1 MAFNQ
6 LKANQGARKRRTRVG
21 RGIGSGL
28 GKTSG
33 RGILG
38 QGSRSGGSVRPGFE
52 GGQNPLYRRIPKRGF
67 KNYTTV
73 RYGVV
78 NVSDL
83 SQFKDGTE
91 VNPTMLIDL
100 GLVKSRARGVKIL
113 GNGKCE
119 GIITERGIKK
129 GITGKNKDD
138 LQAEDDIAGT
148 LACVKLVV

>member
-6 LKANQGARKRRTRVG
+6 LKANPGARKRKTRVG

-52 GGQNPLYRRIPKRGF
+52 GGQNPIYRRIPKRGF

-78 NVSDL
+78 NVCDL
-83 SQFKDGTE
+83 SQFKDGSE

-113 GNGKCE
+113 GNGKLDKKLKVLAHHFSQSA
-119 GIITERGIKK
+119 IKAITEAGGTTEVIK
-129 GITGKNKDD
+129 
-138 LQAEDDIAGT
+138 
-148 LACVKLVV
+148 

>member
-1 MAFNQ
+1 MALHQ
-6 LKANQGARKRRTRVG
+6 LKANQGARKLRTRVG

-52 GGQNPLYRRIPKRGF
+52 GGQNPIYRRIPKRGF
-67 KNYTTV
+67 KNYTTT

-83 SQFKDGTE
+83 AVFAAGTE
-91 VNPTMLIDL
+91 VTPTLLIEK
-100 GLVKSRARGVKIL
+100 GLLKSTAQGVKIL
-113 GNGKCE
+113 GNGALDKNLKVLAHAFSASALKR
-119 GIITERGIKK
+119 ITDAGGSTEVIK
-129 GITGKNKDD
+129 
-138 LQAEDDIAGT
+138 
-148 LACVKLVV
+148 

>member
-1 MAFNQ
+1 MALHQ
-6 LKANQGARKRRTRVG
+6 LKANEGARKLRTRVG

-52 GGQNPLYRRIPKRGF
+52 GGQNPIYRRIPKRGF

-78 NVSDL
+78 NVGDL
-83 SQFKDGTE
+83 SQFKDGSE
-91 VNPTMLIDL
+91 VNPTILIEK
-100 GLVKSRARGVKIL
+100 GLLKTGARGVKIL
-113 GNGKCE
+113 GDGKLDKKLKVLAHHFSQSA
-119 GIITERGIKK
+119 IKAITEAGGTTEVIK
-129 GITGKNKDD
+129 
-138 LQAEDDIAGT
+138 
-148 LACVKLVV
+148 

>member
-6 LKANQGARKRRTRVG
+6 LKANQGARKKRTRVG

-100 GLVKSRARGVKIL
+100 GLVKSRAKGVKIL
-113 GNGKCE
+113 GNGKLDKKLKVLAHHFSQSA
-119 GIITERGIKK
+119 IKAITEAGGTTEVIK
-129 GITGKNKDD
+129 
-138 LQAEDDIAGT
+138 
-148 LACVKLVV
+148 

>member
-6 LKANQGARKRRTRVG
+6 LKANPGARKRKTRVG

-52 GGQNPLYRRIPKRGF
+52 GGQNPIYRRIPKRGF

-100 GLVKSRARGVKIL
+100 GLVKSRAKGVKIL
-113 GNGKCE
+113 GNGKLDKKLKVLAHHFSQSA
-119 GIITERGIKK
+119 IKAITEAGGTTEVIK
-129 GITGKNKDD
+129 
-138 LQAEDDIAGT
+138 
-148 LACVKLVV
+148 

>member
-6 LKANQGARKRRTRVG
+6 LKANQGARKRKTRVG

-52 GGQNPLYRRIPKRGF
+52 GGQNPIYRRIPKRGF

-91 VNPTMLIDL
+91 VNPTLLIEL

-113 GNGKCE
+113 GNGKLDKKLKVLAHHFSQSA
-119 GIITERGIKK
+119 IKAITEAGGTTEVIK
-129 GITGKNKDD
+129 
-138 LQAEDDIAGT
+138 
-148 LACVKLVV
+148 

>member
-1 MAFNQ
+1 MALHQ
-6 LKANQGARKRRTRVG
+6 LKANKGARKQRTRWG

-67 KNYTTV
+67 KNFTTL
-73 RYGVV
+73 RYDVI
-78 NVSDL
+78 NIADL

-91 VNPTMLIDL
+91 VNPTLLIEK
-100 GLVKSRARGVKIL
+100 GLIRSKALAIKVL
-113 GNGKCE
+113 GNGK
-119 GIITERGIKK
+119 IDKKLKVVAHHFSQSALKAITDAGGTTEVIK
-129 GITGKNKDD
+129 
-138 LQAEDDIAGT
+138 
-148 LACVKLVV
+148 

>member
-1 MAFNQ
+1 MALNQ
-6 LKANQGARKRRTRVG
+6 LKANQGARKLRTRVG

-73 RYGVV
+73 RYGVI
-78 NVSDL
+78 NVGDL

-91 VNPTMLIDL
+91 VNPTMLIEL
-100 GLVKSRARGVKIL
+100 GLVKSKARGVKVL
-113 GNGKCE
+113 GTGTLNKKLKVLAHHFSQSA
-119 GIITERGIKK
+119 IKAITEAGGTTEVIK
-129 GITGKNKDD
+129 
-138 LQAEDDIAGT
+138 
-148 LACVKLVV
+148 

>member
-1 MAFNQ
+1 MALHQ
-6 LKANQGARKRRTRVG
+6 LKANEGARKLRTRVG

-67 KNYTTV
+67 KNFTTL
-73 RYGVV
+73 RYDVI
-78 NVSDL
+78 NIADL

-91 VNPTMLIDL
+91 VNPTLLIEK
-100 GLVKSRARGVKIL
+100 GLVRSKALAIKVL
-113 GNGKCE
+113 GNGK
-119 GIITERGIKK
+119 IDKKLKVVAHHFSQSALKAITDAGGTTEVIK
-129 GITGKNKDD
+129 
-138 LQAEDDIAGT
+138 
-148 LACVKLVV
+148 

>member
-1 MAFNQ
+1 MAYNQ
-6 LKANQGARKRRTRVG
+6 LKANPGARKRKTRVG

-52 GGQNPLYRRIPKRGF
+52 GGQNPIYRRIPKRGF

-113 GNGKCE
+113 GNGKLDKKLKVLAHHFSQSA
-119 GIITERGIKK
+119 IKAITEAGGTTEVIK
-129 GITGKNKDD
+129 
-138 LQAEDDIAGT
+138 
-148 LACVKLVV
+148 

>member
-113 GNGKCE
+113 GNGKLDKKLKVLAHHFSQSA
-119 GIITERGIKK
+119 IKAITEAGGTTEVIK
-129 GITGKNKDD
+129 
-138 LQAEDDIAGT
+138 
-148 LACVKLVV
+148 

>member
-6 LKANQGARKRRTRVG
+6 LKANPGARKRKTRVG

-52 GGQNPLYRRIPKRGF
+52 GGQNPIYRRIPKRGF

-91 VNPTMLIDL
+91 INPTMLIDL
-100 GLVKSRARGVKIL
+100 GLVKSRAKGVKIL
-113 GNGKCE
+113 GNGKLDKKLKVLAHHFSQSA
-119 GIITERGIKK
+119 IKAITEAGGTTEVIK
-129 GITGKNKDD
+129 
-138 LQAEDDIAGT
+138 
-148 LACVKLVV
+148 

>member
-6 LKANQGARKRRTRVG
+6 LKANPGARKRKTRVG

-52 GGQNPLYRRIPKRGF
+52 GGQNPIYRRIPKRGF

-113 GNGKCE
+113 GNGKLDKKLKVLAHHFSQSA
-119 GIITERGIKK
+119 IKAITEAGGTTEVIK
-129 GITGKNKDD
+129 
-138 LQAEDDIAGT
+138 
-148 LACVKLVV
+148 

>member
-6 LKANQGARKRRTRVG
+6 LKANQGARKRKTRVG

-52 GGQNPLYRRIPKRGF
+52 GGQNPIYRRIPKRGF

-83 SQFKDGTE
+83 SQFKDGSE

-113 GNGKCE
+113 GNGKLDKKLKVLAHHFSQSA
-119 GIITERGIKK
+119 IKAITEAGGTTEVIK
-129 GITGKNKDD
+129 
-138 LQAEDDIAGT
+138 
-148 LACVKLVV
+148 

>member
-6 LKANQGARKRRTRVG
+6 LKANPGARKRKTRVG

-52 GGQNPLYRRIPKRGF
+52 GGQNPIYRRIPKRGF

-83 SQFKDGTE
+83 SQFKDGSE

-113 GNGKCE
+113 GNGKLDKKLKVLAHHFSQSA
-119 GIITERGIKK
+119 IKAITEAGGTTEVIK
-129 GITGKNKDD
+129 
-138 LQAEDDIAGT
+138 
-148 LACVKLVV
+148 

>member
-6 LKANQGARKRRTRVG
+6 LKANQGARKKRTRIG

-113 GNGKCE
+113 GNGKLDKKLKVLAHHFSQSA
-119 GIITERGIKK
+119 IKAITEAGGTTEVIK
-129 GITGKNKDD
+129 
-138 LQAEDDIAGT
+138 
-148 LACVKLVV
+148 

>member
-1 MAFNQ
+1 MAFNT
-6 LKANQGARKRRTRVG
+6 LKANQGARKRKTRVG

-52 GGQNPLYRRIPKRGF
+52 GGQNPIYRRIPKRGF

-91 VNPTMLIDL
+91 VNPTLLIEL

-113 GNGKCE
+113 GNGKLDKKLKVLAHHFSQSA
-119 GIITERGIKK
+119 IKAITEAGGTTEVIK
-129 GITGKNKDD
+129 
-138 LQAEDDIAGT
+138 
-148 LACVKLVV
+148 

>member
-1 MAFNQ
+1 MAYNQ

-113 GNGKCE
+113 GNGKLDKKLKVLAHHFSQSA
-119 GIITERGIKK
+119 IKAITEAGGTTEVIK
-129 GITGKNKDD
+129 
-138 LQAEDDIAGT
+138 
-148 LACVKLVV
+148 

>member
-6 LKANQGARKRRTRVG
+6 LKANPGARKRKTRVG

-52 GGQNPLYRRIPKRGF
+52 GGQNPIYRRIPKRGF

-91 VNPTMLIDL
+91 VNPTLLIDL

-113 GNGKCE
+113 GNGKLDKKLKVLAHHFSQSA
-119 GIITERGIKK
+119 IKAITEAGGTTEVIK
-129 GITGKNKDD
+129 
-138 LQAEDDIAGT
+138 
-148 LACVKLVV
+148 

>member
-1 MAFNQ
+1 MAYNQ
-6 LKANQGARKRRTRVG
+6 LKATPGARKRKTRVG

-52 GGQNPLYRRIPKRGF
+52 GGQNPIYRRIPKRGF

-113 GNGKCE
+113 GNGKLDKKLKVLAHHFSQSA
-119 GIITERGIKK
+119 IKAITEAGGTTEVIK
-129 GITGKNKDD
+129 
-138 LQAEDDIAGT
+138 
-148 LACVKLVV
+148 

>member
-113 GNGKCE
+113 GNGKLDKKLKVLAHHFSQSA
-119 GIITERGIKK
+119 IKAITEAG
-129 GITGKNKDD
+129 GTTEVNK
-138 LQAEDDIAGT
+138 
-148 LACVKLVV
+148 

>member
-6 LKANQGARKRRTRVG
+6 LKANPGSRKRRTRVG

-52 GGQNPLYRRIPKRGF
+52 GGQNPIYRRLPKRGF
-67 KNYTTV
+67 KNYTTI

-91 VNPTMLIDL
+91 VNPTLLIEL

-113 GNGKCE
+113 GNGKLDKKLKVLAHHFSQSA
-119 GIITERGIKK
+119 IKAITEAGGTTEVIK
-129 GITGKNKDD
+129 
-138 LQAEDDIAGT
+138 
-148 LACVKLVV
+148 

>member
-52 GGQNPLYRRIPKRGF
+52 GGQNPIYRRIPKRGF

-113 GNGKCE
+113 GNGKLDKKLKVLAHHFSQSA
-119 GIITERGIKK
+119 IKAITEAGGTTEVIK
-129 GITGKNKDD
+129 
-138 LQAEDDIAGT
+138 
-148 LACVKLVV
+148 

>member
-52 GGQNPLYRRIPKRGF
+52 GGQNPIYRRLPKRGF

-91 VNPTMLIDL
+91 VNPTLLIDL

-113 GNGKCE
+113 GNGKLDKKLKVLAHHFSQSA
-119 GIITERGIKK
+119 IKAITEAGGTTEVIK
-129 GITGKNKDD
+129 
-138 LQAEDDIAGT
+138 
-148 LACVKLVV
+148 

>member
-6 LKANQGARKRRTRVG
+6 LKANQGARKKRTRVG

-113 GNGKCE
+113 GNGKLDKKLKVLAHHFSQSA
-119 GIITERGIKK
+119 IKAITEAGGTTEVIK
-129 GITGKNKDD
+129 
-138 LQAEDDIAGT
+138 
-148 LACVKLVV
+148 

>member
-1 MAFNQ
+1 MAYNQ
-6 LKANQGARKRRTRVG
+6 LKANPGARKRKTRVG

-52 GGQNPLYRRIPKRGF
+52 GGQNPIYRRIPKRGF

-83 SQFKDGTE
+83 SQFKDGSE
-91 VNPTMLIDL
+91 VNPTMLIEL

-113 GNGKCE
+113 GNGKLDKKLKVLAHHFSQSA
-119 GIITERGIKK
+119 IKAITEAGGTTEVIK
-129 GITGKNKDD
+129 
-138 LQAEDDIAGT
+138 
-148 LACVKLVV
+148 

>member
-113 GNGKCE
+113 GNGKLDKKLKVLAHHFSQSA
-119 GIITERGIKK
+119 IKTITEAGGTTEVIK
-129 GITGKNKDD
+129 
-138 LQAEDDIAGT
+138 
-148 LACVKLVV
+148 

>member
-6 LKANQGARKRRTRVG
+6 LKANQGARKRKTRVG

-52 GGQNPLYRRIPKRGF
+52 GGQNPIYRRIPKRGF

-91 VNPTMLIDL
+91 VNPTLLIDL

-113 GNGKCE
+113 GNGKLDKKLKVLAHHFSQSA
-119 GIITERGIKK
+119 IKAITEAGGTTEVIK
-129 GITGKNKDD
+129 
-138 LQAEDDIAGT
+138 
-148 LACVKLVV
+148 

>member
-1 MAFNQ
+1 MAYNQ
-6 LKANQGARKRRTRVG
+6 LKANPGARKRKTRVG

-113 GNGKCE
+113 GNGKLDKKLKVLAHHFSQSA
-119 GIITERGIKK
+119 IKAITEAGGTTEVIK
-129 GITGKNKDD
+129 
-138 LQAEDDIAGT
+138 
-148 LACVKLVV
+148 

>member
-1 MAFNQ
+1 MALHQ
-6 LKANQGARKRRTRVG
+6 LKANQGARKLRTRVG

-52 GGQNPLYRRIPKRGF
+52 GGQNPIYRRIPKRGF

-78 NVSDL
+78 NVGDL
-83 SQFKDGTE
+83 SVFAAGSE
-91 VNPTMLIDL
+91 VTPTILIEK
-100 GLVKSRARGVKIL
+100 GLLKSTAQGVKIL
-113 GNGKCE
+113 GNGALDKKLKVVAHAFSQSAMKR
-119 GIITERGIKK
+119 ITDAGGSTEVIK
-129 GITGKNKDD
+129 
-138 LQAEDDIAGT
+138 
-148 LACVKLVV
+148 

>member
-6 LKANQGARKRRTRVG
+6 LKANPGARKRKTRVG

-52 GGQNPLYRRIPKRGF
+52 GGQNPIYRRIPKRGF

-91 VNPTMLIDL
+91 INPTMLIDL

-113 GNGKCE
+113 GNGKLDKKLKVLAHHFSQSA
-119 GIITERGIKK
+119 IKAITEAGGTTEVIK
-129 GITGKNKDD
+129 
-138 LQAEDDIAGT
+138 
-148 LACVKLVV
+148 

>member
-6 LKANQGARKRRTRVG
+6 LKANQGARKKRTRIG

-100 GLVKSRARGVKIL
+100 GLVKSRAKGVKIL
-113 GNGKCE
+113 GNGKLDKKLKVLAHHFSQSA
-119 GIITERGIKK
+119 IKAITEAGGTTEVIK
-129 GITGKNKDD
+129 
-138 LQAEDDIAGT
+138 
-148 LACVKLVV
+148 

>member
-6 LKANQGARKRRTRVG
+6 LKANPGSRKRRTRVG

-52 GGQNPLYRRIPKRGF
+52 GGQNPIYRRLPKRGF

-91 VNPTMLIDL
+91 VNPTLLIEL
-100 GLVKSRARGVKIL
+100 GLVKSRAKGVKIL
-113 GNGKCE
+113 GNGKLDKKLKVLAHHFSQSA
-119 GIITERGIKK
+119 IKAITEAGGTTEVIK
-129 GITGKNKDD
+129 
-138 LQAEDDIAGT
+138 
-148 LACVKLVV
+148 

>member
-6 LKANQGARKRRTRVG
+6 LKANQGARKKRTRVG

-52 GGQNPLYRRIPKRGF
+52 GGQNPIYRRIPKRGF

-113 GNGKCE
+113 GNGKLDKKLKVLAHHFSQSA
-119 GIITERGIKK
+119 IKAITEAGGTTEVIK
-129 GITGKNKDD
+129 
-138 LQAEDDIAGT
+138 
-148 LACVKLVV
+148 

>member
-1 MAFNQ
+1 MAYNQ

-52 GGQNPLYRRIPKRGF
+52 GGQNPIYRRIPKRGF

-113 GNGKCE
+113 GNGKLDKKLKVLAHHFSQSA
-119 GIITERGIKK
+119 IKAITEAGGTTEVIK
-129 GITGKNKDD
+129 
-138 LQAEDDIAGT
+138 
-148 LACVKLVV
+148 

>member
-6 LKANQGARKRRTRVG
+6 LKANPGSRKRRTRVG

-52 GGQNPLYRRIPKRGF
+52 GGQNPIYRRIPKRGF

-83 SQFKDGTE
+83 SQFKDGSE

-113 GNGKCE
+113 GNGKLDKKLKVLAHHFSQSA
-119 GIITERGIKK
+119 IKAITEAGGTTEVIK
-129 GITGKNKDD
+129 
-138 LQAEDDIAGT
+138 
-148 LACVKLVV
+148 